1 MRDMDQ
7 VRVRPG
13 ALVVFEGL
21 DKAGKSTQVDLFRRS
36 IVPGTAAFP
45 HMPSGDTAFTQGVYR
60 LLEDHPPRSGLGR
73 QLAHLSCHCENVP
86 GILAALD
93 KQAVVLDR
101 WWWSTMAYGWFSG
114 DVPATGLSEPAFREL
129 IRTIWG
135 PVRAS
140 IVFLF
145 LSAREEDPNNASGVE
160 AGYRGLAETHG
171 APVALVPDLTVAET
185 HQFIIDE
192 LSELDLLDEK

>member
-1 MRDMDQ
+1 MKQ
-7 VRVRPG
+7 IRVRPG
-13 ALVVFEGL
+13 ALIVFEGL
-21 DKAGKSTQVDLFRRS
+21 DKAGKSTQVDLFRRH

-60 LLEDHPPRSGLGR
+60 LLEDHPPRSGLAR

-86 GILAALD
+86 GILAYLD
-93 KQAVVLDR
+93 TQAVVLDR

-114 DVPATGLSEPAFREL
+114 DVPATGLSEPAFDEL
-129 IRTIWG
+129 VRTIWG
-135 PVRAS
+135 PVTAS

-160 AGYRGLAETHG
+160 AGYRELARSHR
-171 APVALVPDLTVAET
+171 APVVSVPELTVTET
-185 HQFIIDE
+185 HQFIIDK
-192 LSELDLLDEK
+192 LSELHLLDDE